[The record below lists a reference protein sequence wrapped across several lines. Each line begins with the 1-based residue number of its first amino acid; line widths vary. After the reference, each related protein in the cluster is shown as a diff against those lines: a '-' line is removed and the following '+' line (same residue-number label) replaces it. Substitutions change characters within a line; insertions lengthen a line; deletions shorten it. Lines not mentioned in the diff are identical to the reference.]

1 MNTSD
6 VLVIGSGLGAL
17 SSAVLLSNKGLKVR
31 VVEQNWQPGGCTSS
45 YWRKGYVFEA
55 GATTLVG
62 LGEGMPL
69 QSILDQT
76 GISLAAR
83 KLDLPMQVHLKNGL
97 TLSRFENREEW
108 IAEAERGFGKKGQ
121 RAFWQKCFEVSDFV
135 WKNSLKQLSFPPTQ
149 LKDLLTTVGSLSF
162 DQLKNFPNAFL
173 TVEDVLRKY
182 GLNED
187 ETFTEFVD
195 EQLLITA
202 QNHRSEVNFLFGA
215 AALCYTNL
223 PNYYIDGGLLNLA
236 KAFTD
241 YIEANGGE
249 VIYREKVESIN
260 QDKGAYRVRTSKREY
275 QAEFL
280 VSGIPINNTLEL
292 FDHPRVQKLKSKL
305 LNSEKLNSAFQM
317 GVGFERHRKFE
328 SIHHQ
333 IHLETPL
340 PETNSASIFIS
351 LNHPEDLSRTDEPG
365 HAVMSISTHLPDP
378 GSNIVDSGLME
389 KAIIDELV
397 RRDFVREDHIRFIHS
412 SSPKSWMKW
421 TARKWGF
428 VGGYP
433 QFRKIKPWQM
443 LDARLD
449 GHKAYQVGDT
459 VYPGQ
464 GIPGVTLS
472 GLIAVE
478 KLCKDWRI

>member
-17 SSAVLLSNKGLKVR
+17 SSAVLLANKGLKVR
-31 VVEQNWQPGGCTSS
+31 IIEQNWQPGGCTSS

-69 QSILDQT
+69 QSVLDQT
-76 GISLAAR
+76 GISLSAR

-108 IAEAERGFGKKGQ
+108 ITEAERGFGEKGQ
-121 RAFWQKCFEVSDFV
+121 RAFWQNCFEVSDFV
-135 WKNSLKQLSFPPTQ
+135 WKNSLKQLSFPPTR
-149 LKDLLTTVGSLSF
+149 LNDLLTAVGSLSF

-187 ETFTEFVD
+187 ETFTGFVD

-241 YIEANGGE
+241 YIEANDGE
-249 VIYREKVESIN
+249 VLYREKVEAIN
-260 QDKGAYRVRTSKREY
+260 QDEGVYRVRTSKHEY

-280 VSGIPINNTLEL
+280 ISGIPINNTLEL

-317 GVGFERHRKFE
+317 GIGFVPHRKFE

-378 GSNIVDSGLME
+378 GSNMVDSSLIE

-397 RRDFVREDHIRFIHS
+397 RKDFVREDHIRFIHS

-449 GHKAYQVGDT
+449 GHKAYLVGDT